1 MTTTLEMGAEAFMSL
16 FSLKCDSCGALIE
29 LPGRIG
35 FKVKG
40 GGDAPMLCSSCRR
53 TDWLK
58 HRRDLPGSWSQRT
71 IPLVAAGL
79 GFLLVCGGLWMQ
91 RISGPSAQESLPA
104 SESLSR

>member
-1 MTTTLEMGAEAFMSL
+1 MTTTLEMGDEAFMSL

-71 IPLVAAGL
+71 IPLVAVGL
-79 GFLLVCGGLWMQ
+79 GVLLVCGGLWIK
-91 RISGPSAQESLPA
+91 RLGRPSTQESLPA

>member
-35 FKVKG
+35 FKSKG
-40 GGDAPMLCSSCRR
+40 GGDAPRLCSNCRR
-53 TDWLK
+53 KDWLN

-79 GFLLVCGGLWMQ
+79 GVLLVCGGLWMK
-91 RISGPSAQESLPA
+91 RFSGPSAQESLP
-104 SESLSR
+104 SRESLSR

>member
-1 MTTTLEMGAEAFMSL
+1 MTTTLEMGAEALMSL

-35 FKVKG
+35 FKIKG
-40 GGDAPMLCSSCRR
+40 SGDSPTLCSSCRR
-53 TDWLK
+53 SDWLNQ
-58 HRRDLPGSWSQRT
+58 RRDLPGGWTRRS

-79 GFLLVCGGLWMQ
+79 GVLLVCGGLWMK

-104 SESLSR
+104 TESLSR

>member
-35 FKVKG
+35 FKSKG
-40 GGDAPMLCSSCRR
+40 SGDAPRLCSNCRR
-53 TDWLK
+53 KDWLN

-79 GFLLVCGGLWMQ
+79 GVLLVCGGLWMK
-91 RISGPSAQESLPA
+91 RFSGPSAQESLP
-104 SESLSR
+104 SRESLSR

>member
-35 FKVKG
+35 FKSKG
-40 GGDAPMLCSSCRR
+40 GGDAPRLCRNCRR
-53 TDWLK
+53 KDWLN

-79 GFLLVCGGLWMQ
+79 GVLLVCGGLWMK
-91 RISGPSAQESLPA
+91 RFSGPSAQESLP
-104 SESLSR
+104 SPESLSR

>member
-35 FKVKG
+35 FKSKG
-40 GGDAPMLCSSCRR
+40 SGDAPRLCSNCRR
-53 TDWLK
+53 KDWLN

-79 GFLLVCGGLWMQ
+79 GVLLVCGGLWMK
-91 RISGPSAQESLPA
+91 RLSVPSAQESLP
-104 SESLSR
+104 SRESLSR